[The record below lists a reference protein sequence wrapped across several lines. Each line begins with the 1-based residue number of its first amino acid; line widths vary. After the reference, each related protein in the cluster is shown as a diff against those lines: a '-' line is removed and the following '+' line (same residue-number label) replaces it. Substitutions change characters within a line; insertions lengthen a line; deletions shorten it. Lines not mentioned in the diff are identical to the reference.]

1 MTRLIGTLLLILI
14 YASHLQA
21 QTDQTELPDCWV
33 QAFGEN
39 FDFYAELDKLEKE
52 LVALKIVPANNSGS
66 DYVNLLTEVRQDL
79 KPDVLEKIDI
89 TRYKYISEASFRSC
103 IDPVDILKQSGKP
116 LKYGM
121 LLSIYVIVARH
132 QYAMV
137 HLDIVENQ
145 QLKMEGKEIDLEDFD
160 AAFDKAVKKLLDK
173 GVVREEI
180 WLAMRVHPETKMG
193 FIIDIQTA
201 IRNKGIRKVSYG
213 TLE

>member
-1 MTRLIGTLLLILI
+1 MIRLIGTLLLII
-14 YASHLQA
+14 ISTSHLPA
-21 QTDQTELPDCWV
+21 QTDQSELLDCWV

-79 KPDVLEKIDI
+79 KPYVLEKIDI
-89 TRYKYISEASFRSC
+89 TRYKYISETSFRSC
-103 IDPVDILKQSGKP
+103 IDPVDILKQSNAT

-121 LLSIYVIVARH
+121 LLSIYVIAARH
-132 QYAMV
+132 QHAMV

-160 AAFDKAVKKLLDK
+160 EAFEKAVKKLLDK
-173 GVVREEI
+173 GIIREEI
-180 WLAMRVHPETKMG
+180 WLAMRVHPDAKMG
-193 FIIDIQTA
+193 VIIDIQTA
-201 IRNKGIRKVSYG
+201 IRNKGIRKVNYG
-213 TLE
+213 PLD